1 MRKEGESAAKCT
13 GGSICPDQIKEGL
26 KHFVSRKAFDI
37 EGLGEKILDQLLD
50 SNMITD
56 TSDLFILNIDD
67 LMSLDRMGEKS
78 SQNLISSIEAS
89 KIISFD
95 RFIYAQGINDVGL
108 ATSKSLSENFS
119 SLEELINS
127 EMDDLLNI
135 HDIGPVVANNIM
147 SYFRDRNKIENMNRL
162 IDLGVVVIYGS
173 EPDSQKLNDKTF
185 VITGSLKNMTRT
197 DVKGLIERNG
207 GRVTSSVSKKTSY
220 LLAGD
225 NPGSKIKK
233 ADDIGVSIINEEQLS
248 DLIKNG

>member
-1 MRKEGESAAKCT
+1 
-13 GGSICPDQIKEGL
+13 
-26 KHFVSRKAFDI
+26 
-37 EGLGEKILDQLLD
+37 
-50 SNMITD
+50 
-56 TSDLFILNIDD
+56 
-67 LMSLDRMGEKS
+67 
-78 SQNLISSIEAS
+78 
-89 KIISFD
+89 
-95 RFIYAQGINDVGL
+95 
-108 ATSKSLSENFS
+108 
-119 SLEELINS
+119 
-127 EMDDLLNI
+127 MDDLLNI

>member
-1 MRKEGESAAKCT
+1 
-13 GGSICPDQIKEGL
+13 
-26 KHFVSRKAFDI
+26 
-37 EGLGEKILDQLLD
+37 
-50 SNMITD
+50 
-56 TSDLFILNIDD
+56 
-67 LMSLDRMGEKS
+67 MGEKS

-135 HDIGPVVANNIM
+135 HDIGPVVANSIM

-185 VITGSLKNMTRT
+185 VITGSLKNMT
-197 DVKGLIERNG
+197 
-207 GRVTSSVSKKTSY
+207 
-220 LLAGD
+220 
-225 NPGSKIKK
+225 
-233 ADDIGVSIINEEQLS
+233 
-248 DLIKNG
+248 